1 MITLSSKIV
10 TLMKMRLSIVFLNIS
25 EDKETV
31 N

>member
-10 TLMKMRLSIVFLNIS
+10 TLMKIRLSVVFLNIS
-25 EDKETV
+25 EDKEIV